1 MSIFA
6 LSSGR
11 GPSGIAIVRISGRE
25 TLRICQ
31 DLTQLKDIKSNEVN
45 FCKFYDPKNDNIIDP
60 EALLLWFPSP
70 NSYTGEDLA
79 ELQIHGSNA
88 VINALLRVLSEQKN
102 CRLAEPGEFTK
113 IAFQNDKIDL
123 LKAESIGD
131 LIHSETELQRQQAVK
146 LVQGN
151 ASNYYN
157 NLREKIIK
165 SLAFIEAKIDFAE
178 EDLPEKVLKDARKS
192 IKEIHA
198 EISKIIED
206 NKVGEKIRN
215 GFSVSITG
223 EVNAGKSSLLNLLS
237 KREVAIV
244 SDEAGTT
251 RDVIETYLNIDGYPV
266 ILADTAGIRDAKNE
280 IEKKGISLALGK
292 SKEADLN
299 IVVIDNSSKKIDK
312 EIQSMI
318 NKDTIILLNKSDVA
332 DKQNHKFNVDTVLA
346 SVKKNQNIDKL
357 INLVKAKLSKK
368 FSSNNNTLITRERHR
383 VKLNECLKEID
394 KFLKKDQSKDLEL
407 AAEDLRMATRHLGG
421 IVGKVDVE
429 EILGSIFKDFCIGK

>member
-1 MSIFA
+1 MNIYA

-11 GPSGIAIVRISGRE
+11 GPSGIAIVRISGSE
-25 TLRICQ
+25 TLKICQ
-31 DLTQLKDIKSNEVN
+31 NLTKSKDIKSNEVN
-45 FCKFYDPKNDNIIDP
+45 FCKFYDPKNDNVIDP
-60 EALLLWFPSP
+60 EALLLWFPGP

-157 NLREKIIK
+157 DLREKIIK

-178 EDLPEKVLKDARKS
+178 EDLPEKVLKDAHKS
-192 IKEIHA
+192 IKEIHS
-198 EISKIIED
+198 EITKIIED
-206 NKVGEKIRN
+206 NKVGEKIRD
-215 GFSVSITG
+215 GFRVSITG

-251 RDVIETYLNIDGYPV
+251 RDVIETYLNLDGYPV
-266 ILADTAGIRDAKNE
+266 LLADTAGIRDTKNE
-280 IEKKGISLALGK
+280 VEKKGISLALGK

-299 IVVIDNSSKKIDK
+299 IIVIDNSSKKINK
-312 EIQSMI
+312 EIQNMI
-318 NKDTIILLNKSDVA
+318 NKDTIIFLNKSDVS

-346 SVKKNQNIDKL
+346 SVKNNKNIDKL
-357 INLVKAKLSKK
+357 IDLIKAKLSKK
-368 FSSNNNTLITRERHR
+368 FTSNNSALITRERHR
-383 VKLNECLKEID
+383 VKLNDCLKEID
-394 KFLKKDQSKDLEL
+394 KFLKKDQNKDLEL
-407 AAEDLRMATRHLGG
+407 AAEDLRMATRHLGS

>member
-1 MSIFA
+1 MNIYA

-11 GPSGIAIVRISGRE
+11 GPSGIAIVRISGSD
-25 TLRICQ
+25 TLKICQ
-31 DLTQLKDIKSNEVN
+31 NLTKSKDIRSSEVN

-60 EALLLWFPSP
+60 EALLLWFPGP

-88 VINALLRVLSEQKN
+88 VINAILRVLSEQKN

-131 LIHSETELQRQQAVK
+131 LIHSETELQRQQAIK
-146 LVQGN
+146 LIQGN

-178 EDLPEKVLKDARKS
+178 EDLPEKVLKDAHKS
-192 IKEIHA
+192 IKEIHK
-198 EISKIIED
+198 EITKIIED
-206 NKVGEKIRN
+206 NKVGEKIRD
-215 GFSVSITG
+215 GFRVSITG
-223 EVNAGKSSLLNLLS
+223 EVNVGKSSLLNLLS

-251 RDVIETYLNIDGYPV
+251 RDVIETYLNLDGYPV
-266 ILADTAGIRDAKNE
+266 LLADTAGIRDTKNE
-280 IEKKGISLALGK
+280 VEKKGISLALGK

-299 IVVIDNSSKKIDK
+299 IVVIDNSSKKVNK
-312 EIQSMI
+312 EIRNMI
-318 NKDTIILLNKSDVA
+318 NEDTIIFLNKSDVS
-332 DKQNHKFNVDTVLA
+332 DKQNHKFKVDTVLA
-346 SVKKNQNIDKL
+346 SVKNNKNIDKL

-368 FSSNNNTLITRERHR
+368 FSSNNSVLITRERHR
-383 VKLNECLKEID
+383 VKLNDCLKEIE
-394 KFLKKDQSKDLEL
+394 KFLKKDQNKDLEL
-407 AAEDLRMATRHLGG
+407 AAEDLRMATRHLGS